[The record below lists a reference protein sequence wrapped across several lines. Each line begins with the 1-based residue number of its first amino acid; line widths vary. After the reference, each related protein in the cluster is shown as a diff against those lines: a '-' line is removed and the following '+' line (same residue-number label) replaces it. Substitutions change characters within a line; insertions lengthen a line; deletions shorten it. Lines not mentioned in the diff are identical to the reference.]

1 MKKKKKSNKQKFIIQ
16 VVKIARKQS
25 REEEIKIYGKP
36 LNFNKVIPSK
46 KTYNRQRNKKE
57 NKNDLFS

>member
-1 MKKKKKSNKQKFIIQ
+1 MKQKKKSNKQQFIIQ
-16 VVKIARKQS
+16 VVEVARKQS

-46 KTYNRQRNKKE
+46 KTYNRQRNKKRE
-57 NKNDLFS
+57 QE